1 MSKLNTADVFAGI
14 RLLKKLGAVE
24 LITKITEESKD
35 LTADELGK
43 KIIYALLDA
52 ATEEQGE
59 AELYKFLSHPFGVPA
74 DQIAELDADVFLQKL
89 KDSANLREWVD
100 FFQHAVSML
109 TGTT

>member
-1 MSKLNTADVFAGI
+1 MQEP
-14 RLLKKLGAVE
+14 GAVE

-52 ATEEQGE
+52 ATDEQGE

>member
-74 DQIAELDADVFLQKL
+74 EQIPEMDADVFLEKV
-89 KDSANLREWVD
+89 KETANLREWVD
-100 FFQHAVSML
+100 FFTRVVGML
-109 TGTT
+109 KGT